1 MRDVLNRREYLQ
13 LTTGATG
20 AFALSGCT
28 GNGNGNGNGDGSG
41 NGNGNGDGSG
51 QAAVPLPSITNRS
64 GPGSENGIPIAEAE
78 GDLIQ
83 YMNDEN
89 LLEIDL
95 EYHDRDAAY
104 DPTQILEVYES
115 FKNEYEPGLILGDGS
130 PSGHT
135 LAEQTAA
142 DEILHIIPFGTLSPA
157 VGVENSYHATI
168 SNDYI
173 TQNRAAL
180 KLIEQEDPGAKV
192 NLIVP
197 PGNPAGVES
206 APALEYADELD
217 LEKGEVVDHELGAAS
232 ADSLMEQMASNDVNW
247 AVHTTGA
254 PAHTV
259 VLSSRAEVYP
269 ELNLVGVGP
278 ACTERRAAQ
287 SPDLYEGTYWVSS
300 MKTFD
305 EVAFGDGPGADV
317 LQTVWDRYRDN
328 DIENADPEVAVV
340 DYIRG
345 MAAIDLAKRV
355 FEITLERG
363 ADPTSGPD
371 LRESFYMIEGHAGW
385 ETMAPR
391 TYAEED
397 PRGNMAARAYVAAD
411 GEWDFLN
418 EIVLDRDE
426 RWLPSE
432 ML

>member
-1 MRDVLNRREYLQ
+1 MRKHINRRRYIKL
-13 LTTGATG
+13 ATAVSG
-20 AFALSGCT
+20 SIALSGCI
-28 GNGNGNGNGDGSG
+28 GGNGDG
-41 NGNGNGDGSG
+41 NGGDQG
-51 QAAVPLPSITNRS
+51 VPIPSITNRS

-78 GDLIQ
+78 SDLIQ
-83 YMNDEN
+83 YINDEE
-89 LLEIDL
+89 LLDEDL
-95 EYHDRDAAY
+95 HYDGRDAAY
-104 DPTQILEVYES
+104 DPTEILNVYEE
-115 FKNEYEPGLILGDGS
+115 FKKEYDPGVILGDGS

-135 LAEQTAA
+135 LAESTAA
-142 DEILHIIPFGTLSPA
+142 DQILHIIPFGTLSPA

-180 KLIEQEDPGAKV
+180 ELIEEEEPGAKV

-217 LEKGEVVDHELGAAS
+217 LEKGEVMDHPLGAAS
-232 ADSLMEQMASNDVNW
+232 ADSIMERMAEDDVDW

-269 ELNLVGVGP
+269 ELNLVAVGP
-278 ACTERRAAQ
+278 AGSERRARE
-287 SPDLYEGTYWVSS
+287 SPDLYEGTFWVAS
-300 MKTFD
+300 MKKFD

-317 LQTVWDRYRDN
+317 LEAVWDRYRDN
-328 DIENADPEVAVV
+328 DLEDADPQIATL

-345 MAAIDLAKRV
+345 MAAIDLARRV
-355 FEITLERG
+355 FEITMERG
-363 ADPTSGPD
+363 ADPRSGQD
-371 LRESFYMIEGHAGW
+371 LRESFYMIEDYAGW

-391 TYAEED
+391 TYTEED
-397 PRGNMAARAYVAAD
+397 PRGNMAARAYEARD
-411 GEWDFLN
+411 GEWEFRN
-418 EIVLDRDE
+418 EIKLDRDE
-426 RWLPSE
+426 RWLPRE

>member
-1 MRDVLNRREYLQ
+1 MRDSIQRRRYIQ
-13 LTTGATG
+13 LAAAATG
-20 AFALSGCT
+20 GIALGGCT
-28 GNGNGNGNGDGSG
+28 GDDGDGDDD
-41 NGNGNGDGSG
+41 GDGG
-51 QAAVPLPSITNRS
+51 DAVPLPSITNRS

-78 GDLIQ
+78 ADLMQ
-83 YMNDEN
+83 YINDED
-89 LLEIDL
+89 LLDVDF
-95 EYHDRDAAY
+95 EYDGRDAAY
-104 DPTQILEVYES
+104 DPTEILNVYEA
-115 FKNEYEPGLILGDGS
+115 FKDEYEPLGLILGDGS

-135 LAEQTAA
+135 LAEATAA
-142 DEILHIIPFGTLSPA
+142 DEILHVIPFGTLSPA

-180 KLIEQEDPGAKV
+180 ELIAQEDPGAKV
-192 NLIVP
+192 NFIIP

-206 APALEYADELD
+206 RPALEYADELD
-217 LEKGEVVDHELGAAS
+217 LEKGEVLDHPLEAAS
-232 ADSLMEQMASNDVNW
+232 ADSIMERMQEDEVDW

-278 ACTERRAAQ
+278 ACTERRARE
-287 SPDLYEGTYWVSS
+287 SPDLYEGTFWVSS
-300 MKTFD
+300 MKKFD
-305 EVAFGDGPGADV
+305 EVAFGDGPGAEV
-317 LQTVWDRYRDN
+317 LQTVWDRYRDE

-345 MAAIDLAKRV
+345 MAAVDLARRI

-363 ADPTSGPD
+363 ADPRNGSD
-371 LRESFYMIEGHAGW
+371 VRESLYMIEDYAGW

-391 TYAEED
+391 TYTEED
-397 PRGNMAARAYVAAD
+397 PRGNMAARAYEAKD
-411 GEWDFLN
+411 GEWEFED
-418 EIVLDRDE
+418 EIVLE
-426 RWLPSE
+426 RGEKWLPRE